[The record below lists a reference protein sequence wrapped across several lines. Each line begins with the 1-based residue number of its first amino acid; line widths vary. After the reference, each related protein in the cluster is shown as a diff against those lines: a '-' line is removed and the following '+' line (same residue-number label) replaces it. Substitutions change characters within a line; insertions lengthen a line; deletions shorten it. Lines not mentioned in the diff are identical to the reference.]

1 MPKAHAERRE
11 EIIATAHRLFFSLG
25 YDTCTINDIIQEIG
39 IAKGTF
45 YHYFR
50 GKQELLEALI
60 EQMSEQIL
68 ARINAIAGDTSRSA
82 ADRLSHYFQESM
94 VLKAQTPELMVA
106 ALTTMYRPENTL
118 LRVQMFESSNAQV
131 APVLAQLIREGVH
144 RGEFQ
149 VDDPE
154 LCGEYII
161 RSFSTFSD
169 KAARMIL
176 EDESR
181 STPSGTPATGTATGG
196 ATPAATDT
204 AAPPGPAPAPVPGS
218 TAGTV
223 RDEYHR
229 LFDFMEWAIARL
241 LGIEPGSIVLTDR
254 NVADEFFDALKAQ
267 RETQRET
274 QRLTQREIQ
283 RETQS

>member
-1 MPKAHAERRE
+1 MAKEHGERRD

-60 EQMSEQIL
+60 EQMSDQIL
-68 ARINAIAGDTSRSA
+68 TRINAIAGDTSRSA

-106 ALTTMYRPENTL
+106 ALHTMYRPENTL
-118 LRVQMFESSNAQV
+118 LRVRMFESSNAQV
-131 APVLAQLIREGVH
+131 APVLARLIREGSVA
-144 RGEFQ
+144 GEFE
-149 VDDPE
+149 VEDPD

-161 RSFSTFSD
+161 RSFTTFSD

-176 EDESR
+176 GDEQQQ
-181 STPSGTPATGTATGG
+181 
-196 ATPAATDT
+196 TDT
-204 AAPPGPAPAPVPGS
+204 
-218 TAGTV
+218 TETI
-223 RDEYHR
+223 REEYHR

-241 LGIEPGSIVLTDR
+241 LGVAPGVITLTDR
-254 NVADEFFDALKAQ
+254 GVADDFFDALKEA
-267 RETQRET
+267 RV
-274 QRLTQREIQ
+274 
-283 RETQS
+283 

>member
-1 MPKAHAERRE
+1 MAKEHAERRE

-25 YDTCTINDIIQEIG
+25 YDTCTINDIIMDIG

-60 EQMSEQIL
+60 EQLSHQIL
-68 ARINAIAGDTSRSA
+68 DRINAIAGDTSRSA

-106 ALTTMYRPENTL
+106 ALNTMYRPENTL
-118 LRVQMFESSNAQV
+118 LRVRMFESSNAQV
-131 APVLAQLIREGVH
+131 APVLGSLIRQGTEG
-144 RGEFQ
+144 GEFW

-161 RSFSTFSD
+161 RSFTTLSD

-176 EDESR
+176 DDEHQ
-181 STPSGTPATGTATGG
+181 GTDTTGTIRA
-196 ATPAATDT
+196 
-204 AAPPGPAPAPVPGS
+204 
-218 TAGTV
+218 
-223 RDEYHR
+223 EYHR

-241 LGIEPGSIVLTDR
+241 LGVEPGSITLTDR
-254 NVADEFFDALKAQ
+254 DVADDFFDALKQ
-267 RETQRET
+267 HRTTQRET
-274 QRLTQREIQ
+274 Q
-283 RETQS
+283 S

>member
-1 MPKAHAERRE
+1 MAKDHAERRE
-11 EIIATAHRLFFSLG
+11 EIIATAHHLFFSLG
-25 YDTCTINDIIQEIG
+25 YDSCTISDIITEIG

-50 GKQELLEALI
+50 SKQELLEALI
-60 EQMSEQIL
+60 EQMSNQIL
-68 ARINAIAGDTSRSA
+68 ERINAIAGDTSRSA

-94 VLKAQTPELMVA
+94 VLKAKTPELMVA
-106 ALTTMYRPENTL
+106 ALTTMYRSENTL

-131 APVLAQLIREGVH
+131 APVLAQLIREGVQ

-154 LCGEYII
+154 FCGEYII

-176 EDESR
+176 KDEQENQSA
-181 STPSGTPATGTATGG
+181 PQKTAGEE
-196 ATPAATDT
+196 
-204 AAPPGPAPAPVPGS
+204 PP
-218 TAGTV
+218 GTV
-223 RDEYHR
+223 RAEYHR

-241 LGIEPGSIVLTDR
+241 LGVEPGSIALTDR
-254 NVADEFFDALKAQ
+254 GVADEFFDALKAHRTTQ
-267 RETQRET
+267 KETR
-274 QRLTQREIQ
+274 
-283 RETQS
+283 S

>member
-1 MPKAHAERRE
+1 
-11 EIIATAHRLFFSLG
+11 
-25 YDTCTINDIIQEIG
+25 
-39 IAKGTF
+39 
-45 YHYFR
+45 
-50 GKQELLEALI
+50 
-60 EQMSEQIL
+60 
-68 ARINAIAGDTSRSA
+68 
-82 ADRLSHYFQESM
+82 
-94 VLKAQTPELMVA
+94 
-106 ALTTMYRPENTL
+106 
-118 LRVQMFESSNAQV
+118 V
-131 APVLAQLIREGVH
+131 APVLAQLIREGVQ

-149 VDDPE
+149 VDDAE

-176 EDESR
+176 ENESR
-181 STPSGTPATGTATGG
+181 STPAG
-196 ATPAATDT
+196 
-204 AAPPGPAPAPVPGS
+204 

-267 RETQRET
+267 RETQRLAQKET
-274 QRLTQREIQ
+274 QKETL